1 MNALM
6 IYYSFEGNTDY
17 VAHKFKEQLD
27 IDIERLTVMN
37 EPPKKGLGKFLHGGK
52 SALRKE
58 DPRMNAIQA
67 DVNAYDTILIA
78 FPVWAGTCPPAI
90 DMCLKTYP
98 LKDKNVY
105 LIATSASGNAK
116 KALAYVTDR
125 VTGNLVVDT
134 LSLTSPLKNKEKT
147 DGQIR
152 EFCQKITGRL

>member
-17 VAHKFKEQLD
+17 VASKFKEYLD
-27 IDIERLTVMN
+27 IDTERLTVMN

-58 DPRMNAIQA
+58 DPRMNALQA
-67 DVNAYDTILIA
+67 DVQAYDTILIA

-98 LKDKNVY
+98 FKDKNVY
-105 LIATSASGNAK
+105 IIATSASGNAK
-116 KALAYVTDR
+116 KAMINVTEMMA
-125 VTGNLVVDT
+125 GNLIVDT

-147 DGQIR
+147 DAQIQ